1 MRVQVRIQS
10 DVDEYL
16 AGEIRRGER
25 AVKVAMSAAAADLKA
40 GWRQQVTTG
49 SLGRRLASSI
59 RSEAY
64 PKGADSLN
72 AAGLVWTKA
81 PKLIDAFN
89 RGVVIRS
96 ANGFWLA
103 IPTKAAGPAT
113 GRFGRPITPA
123 VWEQRTGRRL
133 RFVYRRGR
141 NALLVADD
149 ARINS
154 RGFAAAKGGRRR
166 RDGIL
171 SGAQTVV
178 IFTLV
183 RQAKLKKRLD
193 LERDVARVGSAIP
206 ARIVAEWGDT

>member
-1 MRVQVRIQS
+1 MRITTRVQS
-10 DVDEYL
+10 DVDAYL
-16 AGEIRRGER
+16 ADEMRRGER
-25 AVKVAMSAAAADLKA
+25 ATKRAISAATTDLKVA
-40 GWRQQVTTG
+40 WRNQVTSAG
-49 SLGRRLASSI
+49 LGRRLASSI

-96 ANGFWLA
+96 KNGFWLA
-103 IPTKAAGPAT
+103 IPTKAAGRAD
-113 GRFGRPITPA
+113 GGKKITPGL
-123 VWEQRTGRRL
+123 WERRTGRRL

-154 RGFAAAKGGRRR
+154 RGIAGAKRGRRR

-171 SGAQTVV
+171 TGAQTVI
-178 IFTLV
+178 IFVLV
-183 RQAKLKKRLD
+183 RQAKLRKRLD
-193 LERDVARVGSAIP
+193 LDRDADRIAASIP
-206 ARIVAEWGDT
+206 ARIIAEWGNR